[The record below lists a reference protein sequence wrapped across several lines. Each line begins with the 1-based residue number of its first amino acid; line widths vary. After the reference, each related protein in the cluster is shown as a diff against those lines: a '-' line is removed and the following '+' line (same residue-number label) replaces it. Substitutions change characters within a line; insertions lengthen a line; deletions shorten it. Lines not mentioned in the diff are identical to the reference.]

1 MRMGCGR
8 WTTLVAVLI
17 GVVGLGLAAPAGG
30 YVQSVSVDANGLD
43 NIGDSG
49 GAPDVG
55 KVQASV
61 LPNGSATRESVIVGT
76 WLDHNTMAVGEHVSW
91 LLDFGSGLAD
101 GPSGFDYLLELR
113 HHAGYPEQW
122 GLYTWI
128 DGQWQSAPSSWVTL
142 AKQSEGRVY
151 FRMNLAV
158 PDQRADITMRVYTG
172 STITGG
178 SDVAPDLVAPRL
190 ILPLAPHG
198 AQDPLLGCTFAGGC
212 VAPANSLDPYGAGGG
227 GDQLANGRVS
237 SNCNL
242 GTQTLRSIDRQIS
255 QVQSKLR
262 HARSARTRRTLNG
275 QLRSLKA
282 QRARQASSTAHLCG

>member
-1 MRMGCGR
+1 MRTGCRR
-8 WTTLVAVLI
+8 WTTLVAVLV
-17 GVVGLGLAAPAGG
+17 GVVGLALAGAAEG

-61 LPNGSATRESVIVGT
+61 LPNGSATRESMIVGT

-101 GPSGFDYLLELR
+101 GPSGFDYLLELE
-113 HHAGYPEQW
+113 HHPGYPEQW
-122 GLYTWI
+122 NLYTWI
-128 DGQWQSAPSSWVTL
+128 NGQWQPSPSSWVTL
-142 AKQSEGRVY
+142 AKQPGGRVY
-151 FRMNLAV
+151 FRMNLSV
-158 PDQRADITMRVYTG
+158 PDQRATISMRVYTG

-178 SDVAPDLVAPRL
+178 SDIAPDLVAPRL
-190 ILPLAPHG
+190 IIPLSPHG

-212 VAPANSLDPYGAGGG
+212 VAPANSLDPYGAAGGG
-227 GDQLANGRVS
+227 NQLANGNVS
-237 SNCNL
+237 SSCNL
-242 GTQTLRSIDRQIS
+242 GTQNLRSIDRQVS

-262 HARSARTRRTLNG
+262 HTRSAGTRRRLNS
-275 QLRSLKA
+275 QLRSLRA
-282 QRARQASSTAHLCG
+282 RRARQASSTAHLCG

>member
-1 MRMGCGR
+1 M
-8 WTTLVAVLI
+8 LVAVLV
-17 GVVGLGLAAPAGG
+17 GVLGLVMAGTALG
-30 YVQSVSVDANGLD
+30 YVQSVYVDANGLD

-61 LPNGSATRESVIVGT
+61 LPNGNAPHESVIVGT

-101 GPSGFDYLLELR
+101 GPSGFDYRLELW

-122 GLYTWI
+122 NLFTWI
-128 DGQWQSAPSSWVTL
+128 NGQWEPTPSSWVTL
-142 AKQSEGRVY
+142 AKQLDGRVY
-151 FRMNLAV
+151 FRMNLVV
-158 PDQRADITMRVYTG
+158 PDQRAVITMRVYTG

-190 ILPLAPHG
+190 NIPLTPHG

-212 VAPANSLDPYGAGGG
+212 VAPANSLDPYGAEGG
-227 GDQLANGRVS
+227 GDQTASGRVS
-237 SNCNL
+237 SSCDL
-242 GTQTLRSIDRQIS
+242 ATKALRSIDRQIS

-262 HARSARTRRTLNG
+262 HAHSARTRRALNG
-275 QLRSLKA
+275 QLRSL
-282 QRARQASSTAHLCG
+282 RARRGGQASSTGHLCG